1 MLRKLRWAIAW
12 ALVILVL
19 CLIPG
24 QALPEWNWF
33 ALLDLDKLVH
43 AGMFFVLAALLAQ
56 AFSDKGSPKRY
67 LLWAVIISISYGLS
81 TEFMQGLEAMGR
93 RTDINDMIANSVGAL
108 IAAVYVRWKEKRGKA
123 VVPFAFLR

>member
-1 MLRKLRWAIAW
+1 MLRTLRWAILW
-12 ALVILVL
+12 ALVILWL

-24 QALPEWNWF
+24 DDLPEWDWF

-43 AGMFFVLAALLAQ
+43 AGMFFILAALLAQ
-56 AFSDKGSPKRY
+56 AFVGGGSPKRHV
-67 LLWAVIISISYGLS
+67 LWACIISIVYGVS
-81 TEFMQGLEAMGR
+81 TEFMQGLEALGR

-108 IAAVYVRWKEKRGKA
+108 IAAGYVRWMKKKGRA